1 MKRIT
6 ALALAALML
15 AALLCACSATG
26 NIDPYGGY
34 SNVSTTRDGRVNGT
48 NDRYYNGG
56 YANGYGNGSGTNG
69 YHTYN
74 GGYQYGQN
82 GNYGTGYYGN
92 GYQSGSSA
100 NTAGS
105 GSMPSAQSSTN
116 R

>member
-1 MKRIT
+1 MKRVI
-6 ALALAALML
+6 ALALSALML

-74 GGYQYGQN
+74 GGYQYSQN
-82 GNYGTGYYGN
+82 GNSANGYSGYQYGN
-92 GYQSGSSA
+92 SSVTGS
-100 NTAGS
+100 T
-105 GSMPSAQSSTN
+105 PSAQGSMG